1 MTTIIETSI
10 YSPVLDELLEK
21 NQFPEKIVEKKRL
34 AIQKF
39 EELGLPSMKHE
50 EWKYTYLAKVFK
62 KGFYPGIQTQFEY
75 NTEKIKEKIPAI
87 SSDKN
92 RVVIIDGI
100 FSKEFSQIIPSKEYN
115 ITSLISAW
123 ENNDTSATD
132 LFTSITKHQDR
143 ALTALN
149 TALCLDG
156 VLIEVADD
164 CTAHIELVLIHTD
177 QLQMSMPRLLIQL
190 GKNAYLSISEQLIN
204 LENSSSFSNVVSEIK
219 TDEGSMIEWVKIQD
233 PGANVYHFDSCY
245 VQQAEKSNYHCTTI
259 SLSGELIRNNQ
270 FIEIQ
275 GENAHADLGGISILD
290 NKEQTDNLIIIRH
303 SAPNTTSNQ
312 LYKGILNGESTG
324 VFNGKIIVDQI
335 AQKTNAFQSNKNI
348 LLSDDAAAYFRPQL
362 EIFADDVKCSHGATS
377 YQIEDHELFY
387 LRSRGISKELS
398 RSLLMFAFAADVV
411 EEIEDTLLRAWVKAK
426 IASKLKIEF

>member
-10 YSPVLDELLEK
+10 YSQTLDELLET
-21 NQFPEKIVEKKRL
+21 QQLPEEIVQKKIS

-62 KGFYPGIQTQFEY
+62 KGFTPGIQTNNNNNYSER
-75 NTEKIKEKIPAI
+75 IKEYLPAI

-92 RVVIIDGI
+92 RLVIVDGI
-100 FSKEFSQIIPSKEYN
+100 FSKEFSQINTSTEYH
-115 ITSLISAW
+115 ISSLADAW
-123 ENNDTSATD
+123 ENNIQTATE
-132 LFTSITKHQDR
+132 LFTSITKQQDR

-149 TALCLDG
+149 SALCQDG
-156 VLIEVADD
+156 VFIEVADE
-164 CTAHIELVLIHTD
+164 CTAQIELLLIHTG
-177 QLQMSMPRLLIQL
+177 QMQMSMPRILIQI
-190 GKNAYLSISEQLIN
+190 GVNGYLSIAEQVIL
-204 LENSSSFSNVVSEIK
+204 LENSSFSNVVSEIK
-219 TDEGSMIEWVKIQD
+219 TAEGAMIEWVKIQD
-233 PGANVYHFDSCY
+233 PGANMYHFDSCY
-245 VQQAEKSNYHCTTI
+245 VQQATKSNYHCTTV

-312 LYKGILNGESTG
+312 LYKNILNGESTG
-324 VFNGKIIVDQI
+324 VFNGKIVVDQI

-348 LLSDDAAAYFRPQL
+348 LLSDDAAAFFRPQL

-398 RSLLMFAFAADVV
+398 RSLLMYAFAADVV
-411 EEIEDTLLRAWVKAK
+411 EEIEDTLLREGVKSK

>member
-10 YSPVLDELLEK
+10 YSQSLGELLESK
-21 NQFPEKIVEKKRL
+21 QLPKEIVQKKKQ

-62 KGFYPGIQTQFEY
+62 KGFTPGIQVINTDHYSERIREY
-75 NTEKIKEKIPAI
+75 LPEI

-92 RVVIIDGI
+92 RIVIVDGI
-100 FSKEFSQIIPSKEYN
+100 FSKEFSQINPSSEYN
-115 ITSLISAW
+115 ITSLADAW
-123 ENNDTSATD
+123 ENDFESASE
-132 LFTSITKHQDR
+132 LFTSITRQQDR

-149 TALCLDG
+149 SALCQDG
-156 VLIEVADD
+156 FFVEVEDECSAQID
-164 CTAHIELVLIHTD
+164 LLLIHTG
-177 QLQMSMPRLLIQL
+177 QMQMSMPRILIQI
-190 GKNAYLSISEQLIN
+190 GKNGYLSISEQVIL
-204 LENSSSFSNVVSEIK
+204 LEDSSFSNVVSEIK
-219 TDEGSMIEWVKIQD
+219 TAEGSMIEWVKIQD
-233 PGANVYHFDSCY
+233 PGANMYHFDSCY
-245 VQQAEKSNYHCTTI
+245 VQQATKSNYHCTTV

-312 LYKGILNGESTG
+312 LYKNILNGESTG

-348 LLSDDAAAYFRPQL
+348 LISDDAAAYFRPQL

-387 LRSRGISKELS
+387 LRTRGISKELS
-398 RSLLMFAFAADVV
+398 RSLLMYAFAADVV
-411 EEIEDTLLRAWVKAK
+411 EEIEDTLLRAGVKSK

>member
-10 YSPVLDELLEK
+10 YSQTLDELLENK
-21 NQFPEKIVEKKRL
+21 HLPKEIVQKKKL

-62 KGFYPGIQTQFEY
+62 KGFVPGIQT
-75 NTEKIKEKIPAI
+75 NTNNYSEKIREYISDIP
-87 SSDKN
+87 SDTN

-100 FSKEFSQIIPSKEYN
+100 YSEEFSQINTSTQYS
-115 ITSLISAW
+115 ITSLAEAW
-123 ENNDTSATD
+123 KNDNKAASE
-132 LFTSITKHQDR
+132 LFTSITKQQDR

-149 TALCLDG
+149 SALCQDG
-156 VLIEVADD
+156 IFVEVADD
-164 CTAHIELVLIHTD
+164 CTAKIELLLIHTG
-177 QLQMSMPRLLIQL
+177 QMQMSMPRILIQV
-190 GKNAYLSISEQLIN
+190 GKNGYLSISEQVIL
-204 LENSSSFSNVVSEIK
+204 LENSSFSNVVSEIK
-219 TDEGSMIEWVKIQD
+219 TAEGSMIEWVKIQD
-233 PGANVYHFDSCY
+233 PGANMYHFDSCY
-245 VQQAEKSNYHCTTI
+245 VQQAQESDYHCTTI

-312 LYKGILNGESTG
+312 LYKTILNGESTG
-324 VFNGKIIVDQI
+324 VFNGKIVVDQI

-348 LLSDDAAAYFRPQL
+348 LLSDDAAAFFRPQL

-377 YQIEDHELFY
+377 SRIEDHELFY
-387 LRSRGISKELS
+387 LRTKGIGKELS
-398 RSLLMFAFAADVV
+398 RSLLMYAFAADVV
-411 EEIEDTLLRAWVKAK
+411 EEIEDTLLRAWVKSK